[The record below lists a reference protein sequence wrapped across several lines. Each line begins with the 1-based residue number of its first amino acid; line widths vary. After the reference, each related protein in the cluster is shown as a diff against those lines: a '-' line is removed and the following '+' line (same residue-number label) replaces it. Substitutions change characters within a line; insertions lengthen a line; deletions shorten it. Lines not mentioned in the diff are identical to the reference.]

1 MSSTFVVLKPMQR
14 QICEQYKKTRDVVYE
29 ALALA
34 VDECRTKLKDY
45 PWNCSGIKAS
55 QILQHKGMMQT
66 GKLQFVYDF
75 PLFIYS
81 VVRLFFC
88 YFPCVFASVKFA

>member
-1 MSSTFVVLKPMQR
+1 MAVTTSLKPMQR

-34 VDECRTKLKDY
+34 VDECRAKLKDY
-45 PWNCSGIKAS
+45 PWNCSGINAS

-66 GKLQFVYDF
+66 GKPQFVYDF
-75 PLFIYS
+75 PLFMYS
-81 VVRLFFC
+81 VVCLFFC
-88 YFPCVFASVKFA
+88 YFPCILQPV